1 MSYINKPWP
10 LVFSRLSI
18 LYMALMLTYR
28 FMVWGMSFVPKKIVN
43 EDVEVLNECHINQA
57 AEAGSNSHNS
67 DAVSCCS
74 SAIYF
79 NTIYKTVLK
88 ILGTVSVALNF
99 CKNFKNGCAHEMCDQ
114 IQENI
119 HDSHIQFFNFHNSS
133 NLLGMTDLYETGRVL
148 LSSLNLSNT
157 YIIHLWFLW
166 ISKCMELVVWA
177 MHDFPNSVMIT
188 IVHNYYF
195 HIPTK
200 FLKI

>member
-99 CKNFKNGCAHEMCDQ
+99 CKNFKKWMCTR
-114 IQENI
+114 NVWP
-119 HDSHIQFFNFHNSS
+119 DSGKHTWFTHPVFQ
-133 NLLGMTDLYETGRVL
+133 
-148 LSSLNLSNT
+148 LS
-157 YIIHLWFLW
+157 
-166 ISKCMELVVWA
+166 
-177 MHDFPNSVMIT
+177 
-188 IVHNYYF
+188 
-195 HIPTK
+195 
-200 FLKI
+200 